1 MRVRVEVEHRAARA
15 RARAR
20 EERLDGARADD
31 DDVVGVLEVH
41 FCGRGVGDLR
51 AGGEPEELGV
61 PDEPDGKPFACG
73 R

>member
-1 MRVRVEVEHRAARA
+1 MPKDEYQSGGPSSLAAAYCAYLFPPAEITFRLGAARA
-15 RARAR
+15 AA
-20 EERLDGARADD
+20 AAA
-31 DDVVGVLEVH
+31 
-41 FCGRGVGDLR
+41 VGDLR